1 MCCSVPAG
9 KEKTSL
15 VCQLHLIPKEDT
27 ERKGTK
33 HLVLKHSLVR
43 VIKRKDRKY
52 ECSTHPKRN
61 SIPMFIIKR
70 YRELLDATSRNY
82 RVKTERKGLMYQ
94 VFQEKQSNVVY
105 CICLLRIIILEKER
119 EEDKEE
125 EDKEDKENARSLT
138 SDIYIVTLLLVSLF
152 V

>member
-1 MCCSVPAG
+1 
-9 KEKTSL
+9 
-15 VCQLHLIPKEDT
+15 
-27 ERKGTK
+27 
-33 HLVLKHSLVR
+33 
-43 VIKRKDRKY
+43 
-52 ECSTHPKRN
+52 
-61 SIPMFIIKR
+61 MFIIKR

-125 EDKEDKENARSLT
+125 EEEEEEENARSLT
-138 SDIYIVTLLLVSLF
+138 SDTIVTLLLVSLF